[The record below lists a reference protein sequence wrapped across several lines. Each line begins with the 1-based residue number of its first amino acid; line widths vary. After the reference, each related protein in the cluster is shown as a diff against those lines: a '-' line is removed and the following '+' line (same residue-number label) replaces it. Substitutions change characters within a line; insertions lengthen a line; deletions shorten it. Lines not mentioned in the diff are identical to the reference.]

1 MNSELKKIKEWCD
14 INIKAFD
21 KSKENQFHD
30 YKTPKEKEYEY

>member
-1 MNSELKKIKEWCD
+1 MVRHKQ
-14 INIKAFD
+14 AFD